1 MKTKSFAAVRS
12 PAFVSKGMR
21 LVVFCEQPADASILR
36 FLSGVA
42 AVPEM
47 EVHVVVGSNRRHGQ
61 NPTVRVLRQD
71 SGLCTSGNRLTRFDS
86 KPAQDLLSRCGPGN
100 THEVLARYCAKIG
113 AHLVIVTA
121 GAAGRAATWETIS
134 LAERLAWHFPVLA
147 IPADGTAAAIET
159 GRPIRWLVPLDGS
172 PSAEAIVDPLAFV
185 ANWLPSDITL
195 LQPLEYARLW
205 QDRVGRK
212 QPASIARLGPSILDS
227 SEYLAGIAGSRF
239 ANSPTRICCTTEA
252 DAMRSIVRLANSSA
266 FDAVAMGLSN
276 RWRIT
281 RMLAAELNEMLLRRV
296 RKPILLFGSTSP

>member
-1 MKTKSFAAVRS
+1 
-12 PAFVSKGMR
+12 MR
-21 LVVFCEQPADASILR
+21 LVVFSEQPAVASILG

-47 EVHVVVGSNRRHGQ
+47 EVHVVVGSNRRNGK

-71 SGLCTSGNRLTRFDS
+71 SGLSTSGNRLTRFDS

-100 THEVLARYCAKIG
+100 TYEVLARYCAKIG
-113 AHLVIVTA
+113 ANLVIVTA
-121 GAAGRAATWETIS
+121 GAAGRAATWGTTS

-147 IPADGTAAAIET
+147 IPAEGTAGAIET
-159 GRPIRWLVPLDGS
+159 GRRVRWLVPLDGS

-205 QDRVGRK
+205 QNRVGRM

-239 ANSPTRICCTTEA
+239 ANSPTRVCCTTEA
-252 DAMRSIVRLANSSA
+252 DAVRSIVRLANSSA
-266 FDAVAMGLSN
+266 IDAVAMGLSN

-281 RMLAAELNEMLLRRV
+281 RLLAAELNELLLRRV
-296 RKPILLFGSTSP
+296 RKPVLLLQSGSR